1 MRSRRAARAGK
12 AGTLPRRS
20 WAWMTRALEP
30 VGTGRKRA
38 KKIALCLCGLLLL
51 VFSCAAGSNPCK
63 KRSNF
68 TLDATVLHKPILLF
82 EREDKLLL
90 IVITLERQTER
101 RKLAL

>member
-1 MRSRRAARAGK
+1 MGMDDTSIRAG
-12 AGTLPRRS
+12 GY
-20 WAWMTRALEP
+20 
-30 VGTGRKRA
+30 GKRA

>member
-30 VGTGRKRA
+30 VGTGRGQRKSLSVSVA
-38 KKIALCLCGLLLL
+38 FFLLL